1 MKSAVAMLLVCA
13 ALGCAQDTKP
23 TELKRLSAVT
33 WDLSTH
39 KLVWTVEK
47 GTVVDGEFV
56 PVSKV
61 KYEVSP
67 DQAFMAFE
75 GEKRSLGE
83 EEAAS
88 LDQLLNVLSVYCAE
102 SVVWWEHGAPG
113 APAEAAP
120 AQTGPGVV
128 SKPDKTVQPKATP
141 PADEKIVKVAL
152 R

>member
-1 MKSAVAMLLVCA
+1 MDMKSAVAMLLLCA
-13 ALGCAQDTKP
+13 GLGCAQDTKP
-23 TELKRLSAVT
+23 TEVKRLSAVT

-56 PVSKV
+56 PVTKV

-67 DQAFMAFE
+67 DEAFMAYA
-75 GEKRSLGE
+75 GEKRALGD

-88 LDQLLNVLSVYCAE
+88 LHQLLNVLSVYCAE
-102 SVVWWEHGAPG
+102 SVVWWEHGQPD
-113 APAEAAP
+113 AP
-120 AQTGPGVV
+120 AQSAPGVV
-128 SKPDKTVQPKATP
+128 TKPDKITQPKIA
-141 PADEKIVKVAL
+141 PAPDDKIVKVAP

>member
-1 MKSAVAMLLVCA
+1 MKSAVAMLLLSA

-23 TELKRLSAVT
+23 TEMKRLSAVT

-56 PVSKV
+56 PLTKV

-67 DQAFMAFE
+67 DEAFMAYA
-75 GEKRSLGE
+75 GEKRALGD

-88 LDQLLNVLSVYCAE
+88 LHQLLNVLSVYCAQ
-102 SVVWWEHGAPG
+102 SVVWWEHGQPD
-113 APAEAAP
+113 
-120 AQTGPGVV
+120 TVV
-128 SKPDKTVQPKATP
+128 SKPDKTAQPKAAP
-141 PADEKIVKVAL
+141 EPNPKIVKVAQ